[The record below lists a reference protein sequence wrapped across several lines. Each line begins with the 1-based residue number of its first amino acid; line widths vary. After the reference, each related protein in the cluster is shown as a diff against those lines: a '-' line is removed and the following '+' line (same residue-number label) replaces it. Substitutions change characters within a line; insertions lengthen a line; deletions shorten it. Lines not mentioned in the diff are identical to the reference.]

1 MFSSSASFYDEL
13 YAFRDF
19 DGEARRVLELHR
31 AETGNLPRRI
41 LDVGCATGAHAA
53 ALAHHAGCE
62 VWGIDLERALIS
74 RARRRHRNVRFR
86 VADMMRPRLPGTFD
100 LITSF
105 YGVVAYA
112 RTPGRLG
119 RAIRAMTPL
128 LSPGGV
134 AWVEPWHLREHY
146 VPRPTSRVV
155 ETATISIARASSALV
170 RGRQVDLRVAYTVAR
185 NGRLELHDERHRLGL
200 FSSEEMMKAFE
211 GTGMRA
217 RWVAGAICGRA

>member
-1 MFSSSASFYDEL
+1 M
-13 YAFRDF
+13 
-19 DGEARRVLELHR
+19 
-31 AETGNLPRRI
+31 
-41 LDVGCATGAHAA
+41 
-53 ALAHHAGCE
+53 
-62 VWGIDLERALIS
+62 
-74 RARRRHRNVRFR
+74 
-86 VADMMRPRLPGTFD
+86 
-100 LITSF
+100 
-105 YGVVAYA
+105 
-112 RTPGRLG
+112 
-119 RAIRAMTPL
+119 
-128 LSPGGV
+128 
-134 AWVEPWHLREHY
+134 EPWHLREHY